1 MSTENPFI
9 LLTNDD
15 GIHSK
20 GLLAL
25 YHALKEVGRVEVVAP
40 LVEQSAVGHAIT
52 LSDPLRVTE
61 VDLNGAGTLY
71 AVNGT
76 PADCVKIAVRALFDE
91 KPDVVLSGIN
101 IGSNTA
107 INILY
112 SGTVSAATEG
122 TILGIPSAAIS
133 LASFHFDDFSVSA
146 HIGKTIARN
155 LLEHSLPPDT
165 ILNINVPPV
174 HRADIRGVCVTRQ
187 GISRFKE
194 FYDKKVDPR
203 GRTYYWLAG
212 EMHELDE
219 HDPITDTMALRN
231 NSISITPIK
240 IQLTDEPFID
250 IVKTWDISI

>member
-1 MSTENPFI
+1 MSKQDPLI

-25 YHALKEVGRVEVVAP
+25 YQSLKEVARIAVVAP
-40 LVEQSAVGHAIT
+40 FAEQSAVGHAIT
-52 LSDPLRVTE
+52 ISDPLRVTE
-61 VDLNGAGTLY
+61 LSFNDSDAMY
-71 AVNGT
+71 AVHGT
-76 PADCVKIAVRALFDE
+76 PADCVKLAVRALLKE
-91 KPDVVLSGIN
+91 KPDAVLSGIN

-133 LASFHFDDFSVSA
+133 LASFSFNDFSVA
-146 HIGKTIARN
+146 AQIGKKIAGA
-155 LLEHSLPPDT
+155 LLEKSLPPDT

-174 HRADIRGVCVTRQ
+174 HREDITGVCITRQ
-187 GISRFKE
+187 GVSRFKE
-194 FYDKKVDPR
+194 LYDRRIDPH
-203 GRTYYWLAG
+203 GHTYYWLTG
-212 EMHELDE
+212 EMRELDE
-219 HDPITDTMALRN
+219 HDPLTDTMALKN
-231 NSISITPIK
+231 NAISITPIK

-250 IVKTWDISI
+250 IVQSWNISL